1 MIQIINMHNDTNY
14 KYAHISFYKTGAS
27 EDTAEDNASSLES
40 GVSLGGLL
48 STVTSNNNNKDY
60 RIGFGTR
67 NLIGNKNELIRT
79 AINLNELA
87 VNCHNGGINPYRKD
101 TSIVTRPLTL
111 DKEVKDKLFNSS
123 NWVTFIEPSFGLE
136 YFEEDN
142 NDELIV
148 IHYSDQYTSTDQYDT
163 ITVTNKS
170 EQYKYIIKEFLS
182 KKNIENVKE
191 EKLNEIIKSFNSING
206 EWLLNL
212 IANKSEFD
220 REKLSIISALKYGL
234 SILNHDDIIWVPISL
249 EEILRVSSAV
259 KLNKSE
265 GIFSLKNLKEKG
277 MHSDDL
283 IFIGLNIKNK
293 DNLKVYYYPVEVK
306 IGYNFATVVNKGS
319 KQLANTY
326 EILRNQLTEYKID
339 DRKVFKNKF
348 FRNFFIKLFITN
360 AQKLCVNNIW
370 NDKDFN
376 RITKLKRLLLNDEYN
391 VSFELEGI
399 IGKGALISFK
409 KDSTWRSIKKDDDIL
424 YIELTEDDAYYGV
437 AEDIT
442 ELDIRL
448 GNGELDIPTGD
459 LLRNKNLEDLK
470 EIERIQNT
478 EMDESVGYAEIYK
491 DNSENKVI
499 DNTTE
504 EKIDNNLGL
513 DKCLD
518 KDLEKIDTKSI
529 IEKNNEN
536 KNLKNDMRILLGKA
550 EGSTKKIYWE
560 YGNKGLANR
569 HMLITGKSGNGKTY
583 FIQCALKELVDNG
596 VPAIIID
603 YTDGFKSSQL
613 EAEFKEYIG
622 DRLKQFIVARDKFPL
637 NPFKKGQKELD
648 EDIFID
654 EDSVD
659 VAERFK
665 SVIGAVYKELGVQQ
679 LNSIYQAVQNGLDRY
694 DGKLNLR
701 TFRNELEED
710 KSSYAQTAL
719 SQLNVLLDKNPFEES
734 KEFQWDDLH
743 KDGGK
748 IFIIQLT
755 GYTKDVQRIIT
766 EMILWDLWNYKTQH
780 GSKDKPF
787 AVILDEAQNLNFGD
801 NSPSTKILTE
811 GRKFGWSA
819 WFSTQFLK
827 GQMDKATISR
837 LQNSAQKIYFA
848 QTEEEASVVANG
860 FANSAE
866 ERKIWTKKLI
876 NLEKGKCISYG
887 PIRDAG
893 GEMIPAKPIKLS
905 ISSLNDRIKK

>member
-1 MIQIINMHNDTNY
+1 M
-14 KYAHISFYKTGAS
+14 
-27 EDTAEDNASSLES
+27 
-40 GVSLGGLL
+40 
-48 STVTSNNNNKDY
+48 
-60 RIGFGTR
+60 
-67 NLIGNKNELIRT
+67 
-79 AINLNELA
+79 
-87 VNCHNGGINPYRKD
+87 
-101 TSIVTRPLTL
+101 
-111 DKEVKDKLFNSS
+111 
-123 NWVTFIEPSFGLE
+123 
-136 YFEEDN
+136 
-142 NDELIV
+142 
-148 IHYSDQYTSTDQYDT
+148 
-163 ITVTNKS
+163 
-170 EQYKYIIKEFLS
+170 
-182 KKNIENVKE
+182 
-191 EKLNEIIKSFNSING
+191 
-206 EWLLNL
+206 
-212 IANKSEFD
+212 
-220 REKLSIISALKYGL
+220 
-234 SILNHDDIIWVPISL
+234 
-249 EEILRVSSAV
+249 
-259 KLNKSE
+259 
-265 GIFSLKNLKEKG
+265 
-277 MHSDDL
+277 
-283 IFIGLNIKNK
+283 
-293 DNLKVYYYPVEVK
+293 
-306 IGYNFATVVNKGS
+306 
-319 KQLANTY
+319 
-326 EILRNQLTEYKID
+326 
-339 DRKVFKNKF
+339 
-348 FRNFFIKLFITN
+348 
-360 AQKLCVNNIW
+360 
-370 NDKDFN
+370 
-376 RITKLKRLLLNDEYN
+376 
-391 VSFELEGI
+391 SFELEGI

-701 TFRNELEED
+701 TFRNELEEY